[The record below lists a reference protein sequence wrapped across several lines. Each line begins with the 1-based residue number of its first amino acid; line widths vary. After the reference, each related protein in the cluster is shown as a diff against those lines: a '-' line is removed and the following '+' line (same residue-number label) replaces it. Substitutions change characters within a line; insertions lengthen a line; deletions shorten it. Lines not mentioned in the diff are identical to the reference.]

1 MAGSVTEQSKTNP
14 PMSTY
19 LIQIFRELRNFY
31 ALVPN
36 DQNNPVLS
44 LLARHHAYDLL
55 TTLTPRTMD
64 LYQEGQQEKKDQL
77 TTAYEE
83 LIITIHTKFNTLQQ
97 GSLSEEP
104 T

>member
-1 MAGSVTEQSKTNP
+1 MAGSVTEQSKANP

-55 TTLTPRTMD
+55 TTPTPRTMD

-77 TTAYEE
+77 TTAYED